1 MNDKAQQAL
10 QEYREKVANGEI
22 IKESKTPKQLHKI
35 IYEYSDKDF
44 INILTKFSIE
54 NQSRNGYADDDNNH
68 LKIKS
73 LAEAFWCSMV
83 NVIWKFNIDKNYY
96 DYNHALKKRYISIIK
111 KFDKK
116 GKFNKDKIFI
126 ENHFNI
132 LENNLRWFVNIND
145 DFCKNHDKNNI
156 TF

>member
-1 MNDKAQQAL
+1 MK
-10 QEYREKVANGEI
+10 Y
-22 IKESKTPKQLHKI
+22 TPKQLHKI

-54 NQSRNGYADDDNNH
+54 NQSKNGYADDDNNH

-83 NVIWKFNIDKNYY
+83 NVIWKFNVDKNYY

-111 KFDKK
+111 KFDRK

-132 LENNLRWFVNIND
+132 LENNLR
-145 DFCKNHDKNNI
+145 
-156 TF
+156 